1 MNSLIATGRRRYYF
15 RAALILGWA
24 AILISL
30 TNCGKKPTLV
40 YDRPEASR
48 GSYYEIAWVE
58 PRIVVSD
65 SLYTLITSDRIDSFK
80 VEASSEA
87 LLTQDRSLIFRID
100 QPECFTFINLLDSKG
115 RVIKPLLARNL
126 ARGYYMFSLQMNALP
141 AWEPRSPQYFLKGEI
156 CDFEVIRKV
165 P

>member
-1 MNSLIATGRRRYYF
+1 MIRPRAIGRWGRRI

-24 AILISL
+24 AILLSL
-30 TNCGKKPTLV
+30 SNCGKKPSLV
-40 YDRPEASR
+40 FDRPEAPR
-48 GSYYEIAWVE
+48 DRYYEIAWVD

-80 VEASSEA
+80 VEGSSEA
-87 LLTQDRSLIFRID
+87 LLTQDRSLIFEID

-115 RVIKPLLARNL
+115 QVIKPLLARNL
-126 ARGYYMFSLQMNALP
+126 PRGYYMFSLQMNVLP
-141 AWEPRSPQYFLKGEI
+141 AWEPRSPQFFLKGEI
-156 CDFEVIRKV
+156 CDFEVIRRV

>member
-1 MNSLIATGRRRYYF
+1 MIPRKVTGYQGYCL
-15 RAALILGWA
+15 RAALILVSIS
-24 AILISL
+24 ILISL
-30 TNCGKKPTLV
+30 TNCGKRPSLV
-40 YDRPEASR
+40 YDRPGAPNER
-48 GSYYEIAWVE
+48 YYEIAWVD
-58 PRIVVSD
+58 PRIIVSD
-65 SLYTLITSDRIDSFK
+65 SLITLITSERIDSFK

-100 QPECFTFINLLDSKG
+100 QPECFTFINLIDSKG
-115 RVIKPLLARNL
+115 QVIKPLLARNL

-141 AWEPRSPQYFLKGEI
+141 AWQPRSPQYFLKGEI